1 VHRAGRDQRA
11 SPALCCAQV
20 ADTAKPPARER
31 PASGAAAAAAA
42 APAPAPAPPAYLG
55 SAKPENEERRLDCLC
70 KLNIL
75 DTAPEQRFDSITKL
89 CSSIF
94 KVPIALVSL
103 VHDERQW
110 FKSTVGLDAPQTDRS
125 SSFCAW

>member
-1 VHRAGRDQRA
+1 
-11 SPALCCAQV
+11 V
-20 ADTAKPPARER
+20 A
-31 PASGAAAAAAA
+31 
-42 APAPAPAPPAYLG
+42 
-55 SAKPENEERRLDCLC
+55 CLC
-70 KLNIL
+70 KLNVL

-110 FKSTVGLDAPQTDRS
+110 FKSAVGLDVPQTGRDPS
-125 SSFCAW
+125 LCAW